1 MKLPLLCLV
10 STLLSSCVFVP
21 QVVSHYD
28 ESCQIES
35 RQMVLA
41 AEPLALIPV
50 NGCSDEVCLSLLAG
64 QVLLVPVSAVVS
76 GSIVLVGNTV
86 FWLQKQGDCVDEP
99 PQAVAALAALD

>member
-1 MKLPLLCLV
+1 MKATLLCLA
-10 STLLSSCVFVP
+10 STLLISCVFVP
-21 QVVSHYD
+21 QVVTHYD
-28 ESCQIES
+28 AACQIEA

-41 AEPLALIPV
+41 AEPLALIPL

-86 FWLQKQGDCVDEP
+86 FWLQKQGDCVEER
-99 PQAVAALAALD
+99 PQAVATLPA